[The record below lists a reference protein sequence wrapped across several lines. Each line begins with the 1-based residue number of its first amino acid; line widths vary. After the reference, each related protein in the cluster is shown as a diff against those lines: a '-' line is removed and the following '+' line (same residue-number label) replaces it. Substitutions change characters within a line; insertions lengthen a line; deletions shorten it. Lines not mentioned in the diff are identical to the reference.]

1 MKAITRM
8 AVACAGAIL
17 ASPCLGSPA
26 AADPVADFYSG
37 KNIDLIVSS
46 TAGGGYDLLARVL
59 ADHMPQHMPGA
70 PHIVVRNMVGAGGL
84 TATNY
89 IYSVA
94 PKDGTAFVT
103 IQNPIPF
110 LPLFGEPQ
118 ARFDALKMS
127 YVGSANSE
135 VEVTFVWHTSKIMT
149 LQDAMT
155 HESTMATTG
164 GGSTSAFMGRAMNA
178 FIGTKFRIVTGY
190 PGAAEAAL
198 AVERGEADGHPS
210 IFWTTLQAT
219 HPDWLK
225 NHSVRLLAQLALKPH
240 PDLPNVPMAIDFAKT
255 PEDRAALSLIF
266 AAQLP
271 GRPYVAP
278 PDLPPDRLK
287 ALQDAFMATM
297 KDPAF
302 LAEAKKRKLEI
313 QPMSGP
319 EVQRFIAGIY
329 RTPKD
334 VVARVNAIRH
344 VK

>member
-1 MKAITRM
+1 M
-8 AVACAGAIL
+8 AAAGAGAML
-17 ASPCLGSPA
+17 AALTA
-26 AADPVADFYSG
+26 AAPVAAQDSVADFYHG
-37 KNIDLIVSS
+37 KTVDLVISS
-46 TAGGGYDLLARVL
+46 TVGGGYDLLARL
-59 ADHMPQHMPGA
+59 IADYMPKHLPGA
-70 PHIVVRNMVGAGGL
+70 PRMIPRNMVGAGGL

-103 IQNPIPF
+103 VQNPIPF

-118 ARFDALKMS
+118 ARFDALKMN

-135 VEVTFVWHTSKIMT
+135 VEVTFVWHTSKIHSI
-149 LQDAMT
+149 QDAMA

-164 GGSTSAFMGRAMNA
+164 GGSTSAFLGRALNA
-178 FIGTKFRIVTGY
+178 FIGTKFKIVTGY

-240 PDLPNVPMAIDFAKT
+240 PDLSDVPMAIDFAKT
-255 PEDRAALSLIF
+255 PEDREALALIF

-271 GRPYVAP
+271 GRPYLAP
-278 PDLPPDRLK
+278 PNLPPDRLK

-297 KDPAF
+297 NDPAF
-302 LAEAKKRKLEI
+302 LAQAKKRDLEI
-313 QPMSGP
+313 QAMSGSD
-319 EVQRFIAGIY
+319 VKAFIAKVY
-329 RTPKD
+329 ATPKPIVD
-334 VVARVNAIRH
+334 RVNAIR
-344 VK
+344 VVD